1 MNSNKHILY
10 FNDII
15 IYDNTYVKSKL
26 KSKLSI
32 IIVLLAVFLITTTN
46 AKSDNFIN
54 YEIMTY
60 QYDELYSKV
69 ELNYYFLN
77 KIIDYNITY
86 SDSISGSVT
95 FVLNLKAQN
104 TDLPLIT
111 EKWNYNSIVAKSEFK
126 KEISLFGQRLLAVL
140 PNTYD
145 CSLSLI
151 NPIDSTVIYKNDF
164 ELIVPNFYEKF
175 SVSDIQI
182 PYLIEISKNNEKIY
196 PDIFLKNSFYIVPN
210 PTNEITSNSP
220 KLYLY
225 YEIYNSK
232 TFAPNGLKI
241 DYIILD
247 ATKREVERYSKIK
260 ASYSDA
266 MVEILDMPLSDVAT
280 GIYYVKIIINSN
292 DNDISLEKTN
302 KFYLINPDLPPD
314 INAQFSESLTFE
326 ESSFSSMDEEMTKTE
341 FEKIYIILDEYEK
354 EEYQLLTDNKAKQ
367 RALFKYWLIRDTK
380 QDTKVNEKR
389 IEYDKRIS
397 FAETYFLQG
406 IMLGWKTERGRTL
419 LKYGFPTQRNLHP
432 QRDNKA
438 AAEEWFYAEIR
449 GGVYFY
455 FVDRLFNGNF
465 VLAHSTMI
473 NEVYNPYWFQD
484 YNPAIESDGSD
495 RFKIDQR
502 FQQGR

>member
-1 MNSNKHILY
+1 MIYNNLRKKNNFKRFTKFNLKFKYLIILLVAFY
-10 FNDII
+10 LNLNIAR
-15 IYDNTYVKSKL
+15 SE
-26 KSKLSI
+26 
-32 IIVLLAVFLITTTN
+32 
-46 AKSDNFIN
+46 NFIN

-69 ELNYYFLN
+69 EFNYYFLN

-95 FVLNLKAQN
+95 FVLKLKSQN
-104 TDLPLIT
+104 TNFPLIT
-111 EKWNYNSIVAKSEFK
+111 EKWTYNSQIAKSEFK

-145 CSLSLI
+145 CSLTLI
-151 NPIDSTVIYKNDF
+151 NPIDSSEIYKNNF
-164 ELIVPNFYEKF
+164 ELVVPNYYEKF
-175 SVSDIQI
+175 SISDIQI
-182 PYLIEISKNNEKIY
+182 PYLIESSKNNEKNY
-196 PDIFLKNSFYIVPN
+196 PDIFQKNSFYIIPN
-210 PTNEITSNSP
+210 PKNEINSNSP

-232 TFAPNGLKI
+232 TLASNGLKI
-241 DYIILD
+241 DYLILD
-247 ATKREVERYSKIK
+247 ATKKEVGRFSKNK
-260 ASYSDA
+260 SSYSDA
-266 MVEILDMPLSDVAT
+266 MVEILEMPLSDIAT
-280 GIYYVKIIINSN
+280 GLYYVKILINSLN
-292 DNDISLEKTN
+292 NNISLEKIN
-302 KFYLINPDLPPD
+302 KFYLINPDLPPEL
-314 INAQFSESLTFE
+314 NAQFSESLTFE
-326 ESSFSSMDEEMTKTE
+326 ESSFSSMDEEITNLE
-341 FEKIYIILDEYEK
+341 FEKIYVILEEYEK
-354 EEYQLLTDNKAKQ
+354 EEYKLLTDNKARQ
-367 RALFKYWLIRDTK
+367 RALFKFWLVRDNK

-389 IEYDKRIS
+389 IEYDKRIN

-406 IMLGWKTERGRTL
+406 IMPGWKTERGRTL

-473 NEVYNPYWFQD
+473 NEVYNPYWYQD

-495 RFKIDQR
+495 RFRIDQR
-502 FQQGR
+502 YQQR

>member
-1 MNSNKHILY
+1 MKVNQKYLR
-10 FNDII
+10 II
-15 IYDNTYVKSKL
+15 KNFKL
-26 KSKLSI
+26 KLI
-32 IIVLLAVFLITTTN
+32 LVLFLFIFN
-46 AKSDNFIN
+46 NNYAKSDNFIN

-77 KIIDYNITY
+77 KIINYNITY

-95 FVLNLKAQN
+95 FVLNLKAKN
-104 TDLPLIT
+104 VDLPMIT
-111 EKWNYNSIVAKSEFK
+111 EQWKYNSIVAKNEFK

-140 PNTYD
+140 PNIYD

-151 NPIDSTVIYKNDF
+151 NPVDSSLIYKNDF
-164 ELIVPNFYEKF
+164 ELVVPDFNDKF
-175 SVSDIQI
+175 SISDIQI
-182 PYLIEISKNNEKIY
+182 PYLIKNYKENENNY
-196 PDIFLKNSFYIVPN
+196 PDIFIKNNFYIFPN
-210 PTNEITSNSP
+210 PTNEITSNTP
-220 KLYLY
+220 ILYLY

-232 TFAPNGLKI
+232 TLAPNGLKI

-247 ATKREVERYSKIK
+247 ATKKEVERYSKTK
-260 ASYSDA
+260 ASYSEA
-266 MVEILDMPLSDVAT
+266 MVEILEMPLSGIAT
-280 GIYYVKIIINSN
+280 GIYYVQILIKSN
-292 DNDISLEKTN
+292 DNDISLEKVS

-326 ESSFSSMDEEMTKTE
+326 ESSFSSMDEEMVKLE
-341 FEKIYIILDEYEK
+341 FEKIYVILDEYEK
-354 EEYQLLTDNKAKQ
+354 EEYQLLTDNKARQ
-367 RALFKYWLIRDTK
+367 RALFKYWLVRDTK

-406 IMLGWKTERGRTL
+406 MMPGWKTERGRTL

-455 FVDRLFNGNF
+455 FVDRLFNGNY

-473 NEVYNPYWFQD
+473 NEVYNPYWYQD

-495 RFKIDQR
+495 RFKIDER
-502 FQQGR
+502 FQQRR